1 VLRRGPWDWN
11 LDPTGADVI
20 DFSKFLSR
28 GDGVWWGQAAAEPR
42 PLVDALIL
50 QSPRIGPIRTFTGLS
65 WNDQLAI
72 TIPDRMS
79 MVSYGGL
86 GELRE
91 LSRSGRLDVVPCHYS
106 ALPRMFAERR
116 LPCDVGLMQVSPPD
130 KNGTCS
136 LGIGV
141 DYVADAMRHTPVL
154 IAEINQRMPATVGTQ
169 RIPLDRFA
177 ATIST
182 DRPLAEDPTRA
193 PGATEE
199 RIAAHV
205 AGLVDD
211 GDTVQI
217 GVGSLGA
224 AVLDALAEHQDL
236 GFHTG
241 MVTDGLLRLV
251 DKGVAT
257 GSRKEIDPGLIV
269 AGTALGSAELYNRVP
284 DLPARFLP
292 TSYTH
297 SPQVLSQ
304 LYSLVSVN
312 FAVEVDLSG
321 QVGAEVSRGVY
332 VGAVGGQ
339 VDFTRAAALTGKR
352 SIIALRA
359 TSGGQSTIKASLDGG
374 VVTTARSDVDTV
386 VTEYGVAHLRGCSLS
401 ERARRLV
408 AIAAPKFRDQ
418 LNRERSTF

>member
-1 VLRRGPWDWN
+1 
-11 LDPTGADVI
+11 VI
-20 DFSKFLSR
+20 DFGQYLKA

-42 PLVDALIL
+42 PLVDALIA
-50 QSPRIGPIRTFTGLS
+50 QNPRIGSIRTFTGLS
-65 WNDQLAI
+65 WNDQLAV
-72 TIPDRMS
+72 TMPNRVS

-91 LSRSGRLDVVPCHYS
+91 LSRSGRLEVVPCHYS

-116 LPCDVGLMQVSPPD
+116 LPCDVGLLQVSPPD
-130 KNGTCS
+130 EDGSCS

-141 DYVADAMRHTPVL
+141 DYVADALSHTPVL
-154 IAEINQRMPATVGTQ
+154 IAEINERMPVTVGTQ
-169 RIPLDRFA
+169 RIPLNRFT
-177 ATIST
+177 ATVRT
-182 DRPLAEDPTRA
+182 DRPLPEDPTRA
-193 PGATEE
+193 PGVTEQ

-205 AGLVDD
+205 AELVDD
-211 GDTVQI
+211 GDTVQL

-224 AVLDALAEHQDL
+224 AVLDTLAGHQDL

-241 MVTDGLLRLV
+241 MVTDGLLRLI

-269 AGTALGSAELYNRVP
+269 AGTALGSAELYQRVP
-284 DLPARFLP
+284 ELPARFLP

-297 SPQVLSQ
+297 NPQVLSQ
-304 LYSLVSVN
+304 LSSLVSVN

-339 VDFTRAAALTGKR
+339 VDFARAAALTGKR

-359 TSGGQSTIKASLDGG
+359 TSGGRSTIKASLDGG
-374 VVTTARSDVDTV
+374 AVTTARADVDTV
-386 VTEYGVAHLRGCSLS
+386 VTEYGVAYLRGCSIR
-401 ERARRLV
+401 ERAKRMV
-408 AIAAPKFRDQ
+408 AIAAPEFRDQ
-418 LNRERSTF
+418 LDRERNAL

>member
-1 VLRRGPWDWN
+1 
-11 LDPTGADVI
+11 VI
-20 DFSKFLSR
+20 DFGRLISR
-28 GDGVWWGQAAAEPR
+28 GDGVWWGQAAAEPH

-65 WNDQLAI
+65 WNDQLAV
-72 TIPDRMS
+72 TIPGRMS

-86 GELRE
+86 GELSE

-116 LPCDVGLMQVSPPD
+116 LPCDVGLIQVSPPD
-130 KNGTCS
+130 KDGMCS

-154 IAEINQRMPATVGTQ
+154 IAEINQRMPSTIGTQ
-169 RIPLDRFA
+169 RIPLYRFA
-177 ATIST
+177 STITT

-193 PGATEE
+193 PGATEQ
-199 RIAAHV
+199 RIAAHI
-205 AGLVDD
+205 AELIDD
-211 GDTVQI
+211 GDTVQL

-224 AVLDALAEHQDL
+224 AVLDALAEHENL

-241 MVTDGLLRLV
+241 MVTNGLLRLV
-251 DKGVAT
+251 DKGVVT

-269 AGTALGSAELYNRVP
+269 AGTALGTAELYNRVP
-284 DLPARFLP
+284 ELPAKFLP

-304 LYSLVSVN
+304 LHSLVSVN
-312 FAVEVDLSG
+312 FAMEVDLSG
-321 QVGAEVSRGVY
+321 QVGAEVNRGVY
-332 VGAVGGQ
+332 IGAVGGQ

-359 TSGGQSTIKASLDGG
+359 TSGGQSTIRASLGGG
-374 VVTTARSDVDTV
+374 VVTTTRSDVDTV
-386 VTEYGVAHLRGCSLS
+386 VTEYGVADLRGCNLR
-401 ERARRLV
+401 ERAERLA
-408 AIAAPKFRDQ
+408 AIAAPEFHDQ
-418 LNRERSTF
+418 LDRERNTL

>member
-1 VLRRGPWDWN
+1 
-11 LDPTGADVI
+11 VI
-20 DFSKFLSR
+20 DFGQYLKA

-42 PLVDALIL
+42 PLVDALIA
-50 QSPRIGPIRTFTGLS
+50 QNPRIGSIRTFTGLS
-65 WNDQLAI
+65 WNDQLAV
-72 TIPDRMS
+72 TMPNRVS

-91 LSRSGRLDVVPCHYS
+91 LSRSGRLEVVPCHYS

-116 LPCDVGLMQVSPPD
+116 LPCDVGLLQVSPPD
-130 KNGTCS
+130 EDGSCS

-141 DYVADAMRHTPVL
+141 DYVADALSHTPVL
-154 IAEINQRMPATVGTQ
+154 IAEINERMPVTVGTQ
-169 RIPLDRFA
+169 RIPLDRFT
-177 ATIST
+177 ATVRT
-182 DRPLAEDPTRA
+182 DRPLPEDPTRA
-193 PGATEE
+193 PGVIEQ

-205 AGLVDD
+205 AELVDD
-211 GDTVQI
+211 GDTVQL

-224 AVLDALAEHQDL
+224 AVLDTLAGHQDL

-241 MVTDGLLRLV
+241 MVTDGLLRLI

-269 AGTALGSAELYNRVP
+269 AGTALGSAELYQRVP
-284 DLPARFLP
+284 ELPARFLP

-304 LYSLVSVN
+304 LRSLVSVN

-339 VDFTRAAALTGKR
+339 VDFARAAALTGKR

-359 TSGGQSTIKASLDGG
+359 TSGGRSTIKASLDGG
-374 VVTTARSDVDTV
+374 AVTTARSDVDTV
-386 VTEYGVAHLRGCSLS
+386 VTEYGVAHLRGCSIR
-401 ERARRLV
+401 ERAKRMV
-408 AIAAPKFRDQ
+408 AIAAPEFRDQ
-418 LNRERSTF
+418 LDRERNAL

>member
-1 VLRRGPWDWN
+1 M
-11 LDPTGADVI
+11 I
-20 DFSKFLSR
+20 DFTRFLSR

-50 QSPRIGPIRTFTGLS
+50 QNPRIGPIRTFTGLS
-65 WNDQLAI
+65 WNDQLAV
-72 TIPDRMS
+72 TIPGRMS

-116 LPCDVGLMQVSPPD
+116 LPCDVGLIQVSPPD
-130 KNGTCS
+130 KDGTCS

-141 DYVADAMRHTPVL
+141 DYVADAIPHTPVL
-154 IAEINQRMPATVGTQ
+154 IAEINQRMPEPAGSP

-193 PGATEE
+193 AGITER

-211 GDTVQI
+211 GDTVQM

-224 AVLDALAEHQDL
+224 AALDALSEHEDL

-241 MVTDGLLRLV
+241 MVTDGVLRLV
-251 DKGVAT
+251 DKGVIT
-257 GSRKEIDPGLIV
+257 CRRKEIDPGLIV
-269 AGTALGSAELYNRVP
+269 AGIALGSAELYSRVAE
-284 DLPARFLP
+284 LPARFLP

-297 SPQVLSQ
+297 SPQILSQ
-304 LYSLVSVN
+304 LSSLVSVN
-312 FAVEVDLSG
+312 FAVEVDLTG
-321 QVGAEVSRGVY
+321 QVGAEVSGGVY

-339 VDFTRAAALTGKR
+339 VDFTRAASLTGKR

-359 TSGGQSTIKASLDGG
+359 TSRGRSTIKASLDGG

-386 VTEYGVAHLRGCSLS
+386 VTEYGVAHLRGCSLR

-418 LNRERSTF
+418 LDRERSAL

>member
-1 VLRRGPWDWN
+1 
-11 LDPTGADVI
+11 VI
-20 DFSKFLSR
+20 DFGRLISR

-65 WNDQLAI
+65 WNDQLAV
-72 TIPDRMS
+72 TIPGRMS

-86 GELRE
+86 GELSE

-116 LPCDVGLMQVSPPD
+116 LPCDVGLIQVSPPD
-130 KNGTCS
+130 KDGMCS

-154 IAEINQRMPATVGTQ
+154 IAEINQRMPSTIGTQ
-169 RIPLDRFA
+169 RIPLYRFA
-177 ATIST
+177 STITT

-193 PGATEE
+193 PGATEQ
-199 RIAAHV
+199 RIAAHI
-205 AGLVDD
+205 AELIDD
-211 GDTVQI
+211 GDTVQL
-217 GVGSLGA
+217 GVGSLGT
-224 AVLDALAEHQDL
+224 AVLDALAEHENL

-241 MVTDGLLRLV
+241 MVTNGLLRLV
-251 DKGVAT
+251 DKGVVT

-269 AGTALGSAELYNRVP
+269 AGTALGTAELYNRVP
-284 DLPARFLP
+284 ELPAKFLP

-304 LYSLVSVN
+304 LHSLVSVN
-312 FAVEVDLSG
+312 FAMEVDLSG
-321 QVGAEVSRGVY
+321 QVGAEVNRGVY
-332 VGAVGGQ
+332 IGAVGGQ

-359 TSGGQSTIKASLDGG
+359 TSGGQSTIKASLGGG
-374 VVTTARSDVDTV
+374 VVTTTRSDVDTV
-386 VTEYGVAHLRGCSLS
+386 VTEHGVADLRGCSLR
-401 ERARRLV
+401 ERAERLA
-408 AIAAPKFRDQ
+408 AIAAPEFRDQ
-418 LNRERSTF
+418 LDRERNTL

>member
-1 VLRRGPWDWN
+1 VLRWRTRDGDA
-11 LDPTGADVI
+11 DPAGSDVI
-20 DFSKFLSR
+20 DFGQYLKA

-42 PLVDALIL
+42 PLVDALIA
-50 QSPRIGPIRTFTGLS
+50 QNPRIGSIRTFTGLS
-65 WNDQLAI
+65 WNDQLAV
-72 TIPDRMS
+72 TMPNRVS

-91 LSRSGRLDVVPCHYS
+91 LSRSGRLEVVPCHYS

-116 LPCDVGLMQVSPPD
+116 LPCDVGLLQVSPPD
-130 KNGTCS
+130 EDGSCS

-141 DYVADAMRHTPVL
+141 DYVADALSHTPVL
-154 IAEINQRMPATVGTQ
+154 IAEINERMPVTVGTQ
-169 RIPLDRFA
+169 RIPLDRFT
-177 ATIST
+177 ATVRT
-182 DRPLAEDPTRA
+182 DRPLPEDPTRA
-193 PGATEE
+193 PGVIEQ

-205 AGLVDD
+205 AELVDD
-211 GDTVQI
+211 GDTVQL

-224 AVLDALAEHQDL
+224 AVLDTLAGHQDL

-241 MVTDGLLRLV
+241 MVTDGLLRLI

-269 AGTALGSAELYNRVP
+269 AGTALGSAELYQRVP
-284 DLPARFLP
+284 ELPARFLP

-304 LYSLVSVN
+304 LRSLVSVN

-339 VDFTRAAALTGKR
+339 VDFARAAALTGKR

-359 TSGGQSTIKASLDGG
+359 TSGGRSTIKASLDGG
-374 VVTTARSDVDTV
+374 AVTTARSDVDTV
-386 VTEYGVAHLRGCSLS
+386 VTEYGVAHLRGCSIR
-401 ERARRLV
+401 ERAKRMV
-408 AIAAPKFRDQ
+408 AIAAPEFRDQ
-418 LNRERSTF
+418 LDRERNAL